1 MPGPLDGIRVL
12 ELAQIIAGP
21 YCGVA
26 LADLGADVV
35 KLEPPEGE
43 GARRIAQFA
52 PGESKPFHA
61 LSRGKRG
68 IVVDLHTQR
77 GREVAHR
84 LIADF
89 DVFLTNLRPGVPE
102 RIGVDYATLR
112 RFRPDLIY
120 LHNTGFGTA
129 EEVAGGA
136 IDAEAAERIVQ
147 RAGSDIIV
155 QAYSGLMAGD
165 EKVDERGAPQHI
177 TATAPA
183 DYVAAV
189 AGAMGVSA
197 ALYHRER
204 TGEGQY
210 LSTSLLTAALTLQA
224 SWIADVPVS
233 DAILIQPLLE
243 QIQQLRAEG
252 ASYAEIIRARR
263 EQPRQTRAFRL
274 YYAGYPVQDG
284 AIILGALT
292 PANRG
297 QIRRALGITDDPTD
311 DDDFNALDPATLPVV
326 ERLREQISATL
337 MTATMDEWMAR
348 LDAEGAPAA
357 KVNLP
362 EEISHDPEIE
372 ALGLLRPIEHPL
384 TGPERH
390 VGPLVRMSATPT
402 GSGRSAP
409 PLDADTD
416 AILREHG
423 FSEEEIASL
432 REEGAIGASG

>member
-21 YCGVA
+21 YCGTA
-26 LADLGADVV
+26 LADLGAEVV

-68 IVVDLHTQR
+68 IVVDLQTAR
-77 GREVAHR
+77 GREVVHR
-84 LIADF
+84 LITGF
-89 DVFLTNLRPGVPE
+89 DVFLTNVRPGVPE
-102 RIGVDYATLR
+102 RIGVDYETLR
-112 RFRPDLIY
+112 RIRPDLIY
-120 LHNTGFGTA
+120 LHNTAFGKPEEIAPDALDAA
-129 EEVAGGA
+129 E
-136 IDAEAAERIVQ
+136 AERITR

-189 AGAMGVSA
+189 AGAMGVSS

-233 DAILIQPLLE
+233 DAILVQPLLD
-243 QIQQLRAEG
+243 QIEQLRSQG
-252 ASYAEIIRARR
+252 ASYAEIMQARR

-274 YYAGYPVQDG
+274 YYGGYPVQDG

-292 PANRG
+292 PANRA

-311 DDDFNALDPATLPVV
+311 DDDFNALAPESLPVV
-326 ERLREQISATL
+326 ERLREQISAIF
-337 MTATMDEWMAR
+337 MTTTMEEWMAR
-348 LDAEGAPAA
+348 LDAEGAPASR
-357 KVNLP
+357 VSLP
-362 EEISHDPEIE
+362 EEISRDPEIE

-402 GSGRSAP
+402 GSERPSP

-416 AILREHG
+416 AVLHEHG
-423 FSEEEIASL
+423 FSEREIASL
-432 REEGAIGASG
+432 RNEGAIGAPR

>member
-26 LADLGADVV
+26 LADLGADIV

-68 IVVDLHTQR
+68 IVVDLQTER
-77 GREVAHR
+77 GREVVHR
-84 LIADF
+84 LIPSF
-89 DVFLTNLRPGVPE
+89 DVFLTNVRPGVPE
-102 RIGVDYATLR
+102 RIGVDYETLR

-120 LHNTGFGTA
+120 LHNTAFGKPD
-129 EEVAGGA
+129 EVAPGA
-136 IDAEAAERIVQ
+136 LDPAAAERITR

-165 EKVDERGAPQHI
+165 EKVDEHGAPQHI

-183 DYVAAV
+183 DYVAAI
-189 AGAMGVSA
+189 AGAMGVCA
-197 ALYHRER
+197 ALYHRQR
-204 TGEGQY
+204 TGQGQY
-210 LSTSLLTAALTLQA
+210 LSTSLLAAAFTLQA
-224 SWIADVPVS
+224 TWISDMPVS
-233 DAILIQPLLE
+233 DAILLQPLLDRIAE
-243 QIQQLRAEG
+243 LRAQG
-252 ASYAEIIRARR
+252 ASYAEIIQARR
-263 EQPRQTRAFRL
+263 DQPRQTKAFRL
-274 YYAGYPVQDG
+274 YYGGYPVQDG

-292 PANRG
+292 PANRD
-297 QIRRALGITDDPTD
+297 QIRRALGIIDDPTD
-311 DDDFNALDPATLPVV
+311 GDDFNALAPESEAVVAT
-326 ERLREQISATL
+326 LREQISATL
-337 MTATMDEWMAR
+337 LTGTMDEWMER
-348 LDAEGAPAA
+348 LDAEGAPASR
-357 KVNLP
+357 VSLP
-362 EEISHDPEIE
+362 EEINRDPEIE
-372 ALGLLRPIEHPL
+372 ALGLLQAIEHPL

-402 GSGRSAP
+402 GSERSAP

-423 FSEEEIASL
+423 FTAPEIASL
-432 REEGAIGASG
+432 RAAGAIGAPP

>member
-68 IVVDLHTQR
+68 IVVDLQTER
-77 GREVAHR
+77 GREVVHR
-84 LIADF
+84 LISNF
-89 DVFLTNLRPGVPE
+89 DVFLTNVRPGVPE
-102 RIGVDYATLR
+102 RIGVDYETLR

-120 LHNTGFGTA
+120 LHNTAFGKP
-129 EEVAGGA
+129 EEVVPGA
-136 IDAEAAERIVQ
+136 LDPAAAERITR

-189 AGAMGVSA
+189 AGAMGVCA
-197 ALYHRER
+197 ALYHRQR

-210 LSTSLLTAALTLQA
+210 LSTSLLAAAFTLQA
-224 SWIADVPVS
+224 TWISDMPVS
-233 DAILIQPLLE
+233 DAILLQPLLDRIAE
-243 QIQQLRAEG
+243 LRAQG
-252 ASYAEIIRARR
+252 ASYAEIIQARR
-263 EQPRQTRAFRL
+263 DQPRQTKAFRL
-274 YYAGYPVQDG
+274 YYGGYPVQDG

-311 DDDFNALDPATLPVV
+311 GDDFNALAPESEAVV
-326 ERLREQISATL
+326 GRLREQISATL
-337 MTATMDEWMAR
+337 MTGTMEEWMER
-348 LDAEGAPAA
+348 LDAEGAPASR
-357 KVNLP
+357 VSLP
-362 EEISHDPEIE
+362 EEINRDPEIE
-372 ALGLLRPIEHPL
+372 ALGLLQAIEHPL

-402 GSGRSAP
+402 GSERSAP

-416 AILREHG
+416 AVLREHG
-423 FSEEEIASL
+423 FSEQEIASL
-432 REEGAIGASG
+432 RAVGAIGPLR